1 MKRIF
6 VLMILSLF
14 LYSCQTRVVSQEKP
28 IQANSLELYKK
39 YTITTNDAKIYK
51 VEVLRQ
57 DGEQI
62 FTKNKRGEEI
72 VINKNEIR
80 EAKKVDLFAS
90 IAIGAAALA
99 AVLFIPL

>member
-6 VLMILSLF
+6 VLIILSLF

-28 IQANSLELYKK
+28 IQANSLELYQK

-62 FTKNKRGEEI
+62 FTKTKKGEEI
-72 VINKNEIR
+72 IINKSEIR
-80 EAKKVDLFAS
+80 EAKKLDLLSSVA
-90 IAIGAAALA
+90 IAVA
-99 AVLFIPL
+99 AVAAVVFIPL

>member
-6 VLMILSLF
+6 VLIILSLF

-28 IQANSLELYKK
+28 IQANSLELYQK

-62 FTKNKRGEEI
+62 FTKTKKGEEI

-80 EAKKVDLFAS
+80 EAKKLDLLSSVA
-90 IAIGAAALA
+90 IAVA
-99 AVLFIPL
+99 AVAAVVFIPL

>member
-6 VLMILSLF
+6 LLIVVSLF

-28 IQANSLELYKK
+28 IQANSLELYQK

-57 DGEQI
+57 DAEQI
-62 FTKNKRGEEI
+62 FTKTKKGEEI

-80 EAKKVDLFAS
+80 EAKKLDLLSS
-90 IAIGAAALA
+90 IAIAVA
-99 AVLFIPL
+99 AVAAVIFIPL